1 MAVQRAIITRFD
13 AGCTHNIEDPYEN
26 LIFSMKFGPSQY
38 PQNYEALT
46 TIKRW
51 RRLRT
56 LYSGNLRKNQF
67 KKQLSGTVEIN
78 LTSDIIKHNT
88 KRLKT
93 LEIVFLIHN
102 CFRIHKYKKVQ
113 KLPSCPLMLCMFFEI
128 FLIMSVQRAIIT
140 RFYSGCTHI
149 LEDTYENLISS
160 MGFDPKQ
167 YP

>member
-1 MAVQRAIITRFD
+1 MPNFLYARCWDKETLNNFQKSKKKQNFLIMAVQRAIITRFD

-26 LIFSMKFGPSQY
+26 LIFSMKFGPRQY

-67 KKQLSGTVEIN
+67 KKQLSGTIEIN
-78 LTSDIIKHNT
+78 LTSDIIKHYT

-93 LEIVFLIHN
+93 LEIVF
-102 CFRIHKYKKVQ
+102 F
-113 KLPSCPLMLCMFFEI
+113 
-128 FLIMSVQRAIIT
+128 
-140 RFYSGCTHI
+140 
-149 LEDTYENLISS
+149 
-160 MGFDPKQ
+160 
-167 YP
+167 